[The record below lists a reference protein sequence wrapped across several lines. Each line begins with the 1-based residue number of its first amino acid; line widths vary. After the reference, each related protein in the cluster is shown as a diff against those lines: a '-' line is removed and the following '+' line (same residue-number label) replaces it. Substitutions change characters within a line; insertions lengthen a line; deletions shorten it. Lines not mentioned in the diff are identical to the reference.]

1 MRGEVSLKVWSQ
13 RCFLQAFMVPSI
25 KFNVWSNIL
34 AMSKKHLTDCRT
46 TVLNV
51 EAMFY
56 KDEKKTMT
64 TPNELMKTFET
75 YQSRR
80 IRDRFIKEWKIF
92 LQRKI
97 IV

>member
-1 MRGEVSLKVWSQ
+1 MSLKVWSQ

-56 KDEKKTMT
+56 KDEKK
-64 TPNELMKTFET
+64 L
-75 YQSRR
+75 
-80 IRDRFIKEWKIF
+80 
-92 LQRKI
+92 
-97 IV
+97 